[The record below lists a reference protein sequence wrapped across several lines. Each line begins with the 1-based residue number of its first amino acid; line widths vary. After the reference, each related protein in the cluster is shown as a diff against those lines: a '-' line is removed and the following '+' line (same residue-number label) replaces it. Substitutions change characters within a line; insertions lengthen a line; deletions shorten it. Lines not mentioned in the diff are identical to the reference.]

1 MAGNKDSSWDDIK
14 NEGIDLVSILQSS
27 VRFPLIYI
35 FQSFT
40 FNSLIFGFQKQEKIP
55 IEEVLTQLRCT
66 REGLTSDE
74 GQTRLEIFGPNKLEE
89 KKAYI
94 LNPFHF
100 FFCFFTPKKL
110 HLKPILNKKSH
121 RKARF

>member
-14 NEGIDLVSILQSS
+14 NEGIDL
-27 VRFPLIYI
+27 
-35 FQSFT
+35 
-40 FNSLIFGFQKQEKIP
+40 EKIP

-89 KKAYI
+89 KKAHI
-94 LNPFHF
+94 LKYLSLFVSSLSRNS
-100 FFCFFTPKKL
+100 
-110 HLKPILNKKSH
+110 I
-121 RKARF
+121 